1 MNDKV
6 DFELVSPEKL
16 LMSTQASMVVI
27 PGTEGDFGILAG
39 HTDIIS
45 NIRVGI
51 VDVYADEI
59 IDKRVFVSGGVA
71 EVSEDRCTIL
81 ADEAIVLEEMDK
93 KTAEGRLSE
102 AKKLLDESKDEAAR
116 VTAERQV
123 AIAQT
128 LLNSVTDVVGFALMF
143 P

>member
-6 DFELVSPEKL
+6 YFELVSPEKL
-16 LMSTQASMVVI
+16 LMSTRASMVVI

-51 VDVYADEI
+51 VDVYADEV

-81 ADEAIVLEEMDK
+81 ADEAILLEEIDK

-102 AKKLLDESKDEAAR
+102 AQKILDESKDEAAR

-123 AIAQT
+123 VIAQS
-128 LLNSVTDVVGFALMF
+128 LLDAVTD
-143 P
+143 

>member
-45 NIRVGI
+45 NMRVGI

-59 IDKRVFVSGGVA
+59 IDKRVFVSGGVV

-81 ADEAIVLEEMDK
+81 ADEAIPLEEVDQ
-93 KTAEGRLSE
+93 KTAEDRFSG
-102 AKKLLDESKDEAAR
+102 AQKILDQTKDEASR
-116 VTAERQV
+116 VIAERQV
-123 AIAQT
+123 EIAQS
-128 LLNSVTDVVGFALMF
+128 LLDAVTD
-143 P
+143 

>member
-51 VDVYADEI
+51 VDVYTDEI

-93 KTAEGRLSE
+93 KTAEGRLSA

-128 LLNSVTDVVGFALMF
+128 LLNSVTD
-143 P
+143 

>member
-51 VDVYADEI
+51 VDVYADEV

-81 ADEAIVLEEMDK
+81 ADEAIVLEEIDK

-102 AKKLLDESKDEAAR
+102 AQKILDGSKDEAAR

-123 AIAQT
+123 VIAQS
-128 LLNSVTDVVGFALMF
+128 LLDAVTD
-143 P
+143 

>member
-1 MNDKV
+1 MNNKV
-6 DFELVSPEKL
+6 DFELVSPEKW

-59 IDKRVFVSGGVA
+59 IDKRVFVSGGIA

-81 ADEAIVLEEMDK
+81 ADEAIFLEEVDK
-93 KTAEGRLSE
+93 KTAEDRLAE
-102 AKKLLDESKDEAAR
+102 AQKILDQSKDEASR
-116 VTAERQV
+116 VSAERQV
-123 AIAQT
+123 EIAQS
-128 LLNSVTDVVGFALMF
+128 LLYAVTD
-143 P
+143 

>member
-59 IDKRVFVSGGVA
+59 IDKRVFVSGGIA

-81 ADEAIVLEEMDK
+81 ADEAIVLEEIDK

-102 AKKLLDESKDEAAR
+102 AQKILDESKDEAAR

-123 AIAQT
+123 EIAQM
-128 LLNSVTDVVGFALMF
+128 LLDAVTD
-143 P
+143 

>member
-51 VDVYADEI
+51 VDVYTDEI
-59 IDKRVFVSGGVA
+59 IDKRVFVSGGIA

-81 ADEAIVLEEMDK
+81 ADEAIVLEEIDK

-102 AKKLLDESKDEAAR
+102 AQKILNESKDEAAR

-123 AIAQT
+123 EIAQM
-128 LLNSVTDVVGFALMF
+128 LLDAVTD
-143 P
+143 

>member
-27 PGTEGDFGILAG
+27 PGIEGDFGILAG

-81 ADEAIVLEEMDK
+81 ADEAIVLEEIDK

-102 AKKLLDESKDEAAR
+102 AEKILDESKDEAAR

-128 LLNSVTDVVGFALMF
+128 LLDAVTD
-143 P
+143 

>member
-81 ADEAIVLEEMDK
+81 ADEAIVLEEIDK
-93 KTAEGRLSE
+93 KTAEVRLSE
-102 AKKLLDESKDEAAR
+102 AQKILDESKDEAAR

-128 LLNSVTDVVGFALMF
+128 LLDAVTD
-143 P
+143 

>member
-51 VDVYADEI
+51 VDVYTDEI

-128 LLNSVTDVVGFALMF
+128 LLNSVTD
-143 P
+143 

>member
-51 VDVYADEI
+51 VDVYTDEI

-81 ADEAIVLEEMDK
+81 ADEAIVLEEIDK
-93 KTAEGRLSE
+93 KTAEVRLLE
-102 AKKLLDESKDEAAR
+102 AQKILNESKDEAAR

-128 LLNSVTDVVGFALMF
+128 LLDAVTD
-143 P
+143 

>member
-6 DFELVSPEKL
+6 YFELVSPEKL

-51 VDVYADEI
+51 VDVYADEV

-81 ADEAIVLEEMDK
+81 ADEAILLEEVDK

-102 AKKLLDESKDEAAR
+102 AEKILAESKDEAAR
-116 VTAERQV
+116 VIAERQV
-123 AIAQT
+123 VIAQS
-128 LLNSVTDVVGFALMF
+128 LLDAVTD
-143 P
+143 

>member
-45 NIRVGI
+45 NIRAGI
-51 VDVYADEI
+51 VDVYRDEI
-59 IDKRVFVSGGVA
+59 IDRRVFVSGGVA

-81 ADEAIVLEEMDK
+81 ADEAIFLEEVDRT
-93 KTAEGRLSE
+93 TAEDRLSG
-102 AKKLLDESKDEAAR
+102 AQKILDEAQDEASR
-116 VTAERQV
+116 VIAERQV
-123 AIAQT
+123 AIAKS
-128 LLNSVTDVVGFALMF
+128 LLDAITD
-143 P
+143 

>member
-45 NIRVGI
+45 NIRAGI
-51 VDVYADEI
+51 VDVYRDEI
-59 IDKRVFVSGGVA
+59 IDRRVFVSGGVA

-81 ADEAIVLEEMDK
+81 ADEAIFLEEVDR
-93 KTAEGRLSE
+93 KTAEDRLSGPQKILEE
-102 AKKLLDESKDEAAR
+102 AQDEASR
-116 VTAERQV
+116 VIAERQV
-123 AIAQT
+123 AIARS
-128 LLNSVTDVVGFALMF
+128 LLDAVTD
-143 P
+143 

>member
-51 VDVYADEI
+51 VDVYADEM

-128 LLNSVTDVVGFALMF
+128 LLNSVTD
-143 P
+143 

>member
-6 DFELVSPEKL
+6 YFELVSPEKL

-51 VDVYADEI
+51 VDVYADEV

-81 ADEAIVLEEMDK
+81 ADEAILLEEIDK

-102 AKKLLDESKDEAAR
+102 AQKILDESKDEAAR

-123 AIAQT
+123 VIAQS
-128 LLNSVTDVVGFALMF
+128 LLDAVTD
-143 P
+143 

>member
-51 VDVYADEI
+51 VDVYTDEI

-128 LLNSVTDVVGFALMF
+128 LLDAVTD
-143 P
+143 

>member
-45 NIRVGI
+45 NIRAGI
-51 VDVYADEI
+51 VDVYRDEI
-59 IDKRVFVSGGVA
+59 IDRRVFVSGGVA

-81 ADEAIVLEEMDK
+81 ADEAIFLEEVDR
-93 KTAEGRLSE
+93 KTAEDRLSGAQKILEE
-102 AKKLLDESKDEAAR
+102 AQDEASR
-116 VTAERQV
+116 VIAERQV
-123 AIAQT
+123 AIARS
-128 LLNSVTDVVGFALMF
+128 LLDAVTD
-143 P
+143 

>member
-51 VDVYADEI
+51 VDVYTDEI

-81 ADEAIVLEEMDK
+81 ADEAIVLEEIDK

-128 LLNSVTDVVGFALMF
+128 LLNSVTD
-143 P
+143 

>member
-51 VDVYADEI
+51 VDVYTDEI

-81 ADEAIVLEEMDK
+81 ADEAIVLEEIDK

-102 AKKLLDESKDEAAR
+102 AEKILDESKDEAAR

-128 LLNSVTDVVGFALMF
+128 LLNSVTD
-143 P
+143 

>member
-27 PGTEGDFGILAG
+27 PGIEGDFGILAG

-81 ADEAIVLEEMDK
+81 ADEAIVLEEIDK

-102 AKKLLDESKDEAAR
+102 AQKILNESKDEAAR

-128 LLNSVTDVVGFALMF
+128 LLDAVTD
-143 P
+143 

>member
-51 VDVYADEI
+51 VDVYTDEI

-102 AKKLLDESKDEAAR
+102 AQKILDESKDEAAR

-128 LLNSVTDVVGFALMF
+128 LLDAVTD
-143 P
+143 

>member
-59 IDKRVFVSGGVA
+59 IDKRVFVSGGIA

-81 ADEAIVLEEMDK
+81 ADEAIVLEEIDK

-102 AKKLLDESKDEAAR
+102 AQKILDESKDEAAR

-128 LLNSVTDVVGFALMF
+128 LLDAVTD
-143 P
+143 

>member
-45 NIRVGI
+45 NIRAGI
-51 VDVYADEI
+51 VDVYRDEI
-59 IDKRVFVSGGVA
+59 IDRRVFVSGGVA

-81 ADEAIVLEEMDK
+81 ADEAIFLEEVDR
-93 KTAEGRLSE
+93 KTAEDRLSG
-102 AKKLLDESKDEAAR
+102 AQRTLDESQDEASR
-116 VTAERQV
+116 VIAERQV
-123 AIAQT
+123 AIARS
-128 LLNSVTDVVGFALMF
+128 LLDAVTD
-143 P
+143 

>member
-45 NIRVGI
+45 NIRAGI
-51 VDVYADEI
+51 VDVYRDEI
-59 IDKRVFVSGGVA
+59 ID
-71 EVSEDRCTIL
+71 
-81 ADEAIVLEEMDK
+81 
-93 KTAEGRLSE
+93 
-102 AKKLLDESKDEAAR
+102 
-116 VTAERQV
+116 
-123 AIAQT
+123 
-128 LLNSVTDVVGFALMF
+128 
-143 P
+143 

>member
-16 LMSTQASMVVI
+16 LMSAQASMVVI

-45 NIRVGI
+45 NIRAGI
-51 VDVYADEI
+51 VDVYRDEI
-59 IDKRVFVSGGVA
+59 IDRRVFVSGGVA

-81 ADEAIVLEEMDK
+81 ADEAIFLEEVDR
-93 KTAEGRLSE
+93 KTAEDRLSG
-102 AKKLLDESKDEAAR
+102 AQRTLDESQDEASR
-116 VTAERQV
+116 VIAERQV
-123 AIAQT
+123 AIARS
-128 LLNSVTDVVGFALMF
+128 LLDAVTD
-143 P
+143 

>member
-51 VDVYADEI
+51 VDVYTDEI

-81 ADEAIVLEEMDK
+81 ADEAIVLEEIDK
-93 KTAEGRLSE
+93 KTAEVRLSE
-102 AKKLLDESKDEAAR
+102 AQKILDESKDEAAR

-128 LLNSVTDVVGFALMF
+128 LLDAVTD
-143 P
+143 